1 MAYVLTPTESTQS
14 EIHRVATER
23 LDDAIGSLDG
33 LTGSEPVEIEEAVHE
48 VRKRCKEVR
57 GLARLIRP
65 ALGSKFK
72 PFDRAVRDAAAT
84 LSSIRDAHAVLAT
97 FDNLRAAQ
105 AGSMTTELD
114 EVRIGQAAL
123 AADATMQL
131 QQGDTR
137 LAVARALLAVAKE
150 QLDDWSIPSGFSPLG
165 GGLQVTYRR
174 GKDGLRRA
182 RKKTT
187 DRRMHEWRKAV
198 KYLWYQVRLLE
209 HAAPSILEPLTDRLD
224 DLGDALGD
232 DHDLT
237 VLIERLD
244 RDPHAYGSPNA
255 FKPSRRLAKKQQ
267 RELRKRAFRL
277 GETLY
282 VEDEQ
287 AFVARVKA
295 YWKTTLKR
303 GEERP
308 AGGITDLFKSGP
320 KAATTPGRDLP
331 DAADSGKTIERERKY
346 LVDSQIDPADVGA
359 ARGEGTEL
367 RQGYLAI
374 DSGVAV
380 RVRDAGPKGCT
391 LTIKAGGGA
400 VRTELEW
407 SIDRAIFEDAWALT
421 GPRRVAKTRYRI
433 PFGEH
438 IIELDVFAGALDGLI
453 VAEVEFDS
461 DEAMAEFDPP
471 DWFGPD
477 LTDDMRYTNSSLATH
492 GLVGL
497 NAGEAL

>member
-1 MAYVLTPTESTQS
+1 MAYLLSPTESTES
-14 EIHRVATER
+14 EIRRAATER
-23 LDDAIGSLDG
+23 LDDAIGLLDG
-33 LTGSEPVEIEEAVHE
+33 LTGSEPAEIEEAVHK

-57 GLARLIRP
+57 GLARLVRP
-65 ALGSKFK
+65 ALGLKFK

-84 LSSIRDAHAVLAT
+84 LSSIRDAHAILAT

-105 AGSMTTELD
+105 AGSATTELD
-114 EVRIGQAAL
+114 EVRIGLAAL
-123 AADATMQL
+123 AADATIQL

-150 QLDDWSIPSGFSPLG
+150 QIDDWTIPSGFSPLG
-165 GGLQVTYRR
+165 DGLHTTYRDGR
-174 GKDGLRRA
+174 KGLRRA
-182 RKKTT
+182 CNKTT

-198 KYLWYQVRLLE
+198 KYLWYQIRLLE
-209 HAAPSILEPLTDRLD
+209 PAAPSILKPLINRLD

-237 VLIERLD
+237 VLTERLD
-244 RDPHAYGSPNA
+244 RDPHAYGSPKA
-255 FKPSRRLAKKQQ
+255 VKRTRRLAKKQQ

-282 VEDEQ
+282 VEDDQ
-287 AFVARVKA
+287 TFVARIKA

-308 AGGITDLFKSGP
+308 AGGITDLIDSAP
-320 KAATTPGRDLP
+320 ETRTTADRGLP
-331 DAADSGKTIERERKY
+331 DVSDSGKTIERERKY
-346 LVDSQIDPADVGA
+346 LVDSQTDPADIGA
-359 ARGEGTEL
+359 ALGEGIEL
-367 RQGYLAI
+367 RQGYLAV
-374 DSGVAV
+374 DTGVAV
-380 RVRDAGPKGCT
+380 RVRDAGPEGCT

-407 SIDRAIFEDAWALT
+407 SIDQAIFDEAWALT
-421 GPRRVAKTRYRI
+421 RERRVAKTRYRI

-438 IIELDVFAGALDGLI
+438 TIELDVFADVLDGLI

-461 DEAMAEFDPP
+461 DEAMARFDPP
-471 DWFGPD
+471 EWFGLD
-477 LTDDMRYTNSSLATH
+477 VTDDMRYTNSSLAAH
-492 GLVGL
+492 GLDERD
-497 NAGEAL
+497 AG